1 MECKQLDVHMQEKYN
16 SCSKNDTDLYS
27 KVTKGVSSMQVYSA
41 PYKNIVPQTHLSM
54 QIILNRRLLAN
65 DFLQAGSKCCFEVY
79 C

>member
-41 PYKNIVPQTHLSM
+41 PYKNIVPQTENSTF
-54 QIILNRRLLAN
+54 INAN
-65 DFLQAGSKCCFEVY
+65 NT
-79 C
+79 